1 MRFAVDPSLTRV
13 VFGAGCFSQLPEEVE
28 RLGSQRVFLVGTQG
42 RKPLLTRAAELLG
55 PRAVGIFDEAVLHV
69 PEAVA
74 IRARSASASAGADAI
89 VAIGGGSAIGV
100 AKAIAI
106 ASEEGIPI
114 VAVPTTYSGSE
125 VTPLWGVT
133 QAGQKRTARD
143 ARVQPR
149 VVLYDP
155 ELTLELPVSISG
167 ASGMNAIAHCVE
179 ALYAPDRN
187 PLTSLMAEEGIRA
200 LAVSLP
206 AIADTPHDITHRTKA
221 MYGAWLAGASLGA
234 VEMGLHHKLAH
245 TLGGSF
251 DLPHAETH
259 AVLLPYT
266 AEYNMNAAS
275 EAMSR
280 VALALGEDPPT
291 VTFYEENPWPA
302 DSGPL
307 DSMSEAIHPSQAP
320 VALFELGRRIGT
332 PASLAEI
339 GMRLSE
345 LPKAADLAVE
355 RPYPN
360 PEPVTRDGVLA
371 LLRKAFDGFPPFR

>member
-1 MRFAVDPSLTRV
+1 MKFALEPSPTRV

-28 RLGSQRVFLVGTQG
+28 RLGSQRVFLVGTPG
-42 RKPLLTRAAELLG
+42 RKPLLSRASDLLG
-55 PRAVGIFDEAVLHV
+55 SRAVGIFDGAALHV

-74 IRARSASASAGADAI
+74 SRARSESAAARADAI
-89 VAIGGGSAIGV
+89 VAIGGGSAIGA

-106 ASEEGIPI
+106 ETGIPI
-114 VAVPTTYSGSE
+114 IALPTTYSGSE

-133 QAGQKRTARD
+133 QDGEKRTARD
-143 ARVQPR
+143 TRVQPR

-155 ELTLELPVSISG
+155 ELTLELPVPISG

-206 AIADTPHDITHRTKA
+206 AIADTPHDIAHRTKA

-234 VEMGLHHKLAH
+234 VQMGLHHKLAH

-259 AVLLPYT
+259 SVLLPYT

-280 VALALGEDPPT
+280 VALALGEAPPT
-291 VTFYEENPWPA
+291 VTFYGDHPWPA
-302 DSGPL
+302 DSAHL
-307 DSMSEAIHPSQAP
+307 ESMSEAVHPSQAP
-320 VALFELGRRIGT
+320 VALFELGRRMGT
-332 PASLAEI
+332 PGSLAEI
-339 GMRLSE
+339 GMRRGDLQR
-345 LPKAADLAVE
+345 AADLAVE

-371 LLRKAFDGFPPFR
+371 LLSKAFDGFPPFR

>member
-1 MRFAVDPSLTRV
+1 MRFALEPSPSRV

-28 RLGSQRVFLVGTQG
+28 RLGSRRVFLVGTPG
-42 RKPLLTRAAELLG
+42 RKQLLTRASDMLG
-55 PRAVGIFDEAVLHV
+55 PRAVGIFDAAVLHV
-69 PEAVA
+69 PEAIAV
-74 IRARSASASAGADAI
+74 RARSESAAVRADTI
-89 VAIGGGSAIGV
+89 VAIGGGSAIGA

-106 ASEEGIPI
+106 ETGIPI
-114 VAVPTTYSGSE
+114 IAVPTTYSGSE

-133 QAGQKRTARD
+133 QDGEKRTARD

-179 ALYAPDRN
+179 ALYAPDAN

-200 LAVSLP
+200 LARSLP
-206 AIADTPHDITHRTKA
+206 AIAGMPHDIDQRTTA

-234 VEMGLHHKLAH
+234 VQMGLHHKLSH

-251 DLPHAETH
+251 NLPHAETH
-259 AVLLPYT
+259 SVLLPYT

-275 EAMSR
+275 AAMSR
-280 VALALGEDPPT
+280 VALALGEAPPT
-291 VTFYEENPWPA
+291 VTFYEEHPWPA

-307 DSMSEAIHPSQAP
+307 NSMSDAVHPSQAP
-320 VALFELGRRIGT
+320 VALYELGRRIGT
-332 PASLAEI
+332 PASLADL
-339 GMRLSE
+339 GMSRND